1 MAVGVY
7 SWSTTAN
14 SNGAADA
21 NINYAEGQSPAS
33 LNNSARAQMAAL
45 RGWFD
50 ALGGNITYGGA
61 ADAYTATHNAV
72 AAWSAYAAGQIVM
85 LVPGA
90 TNTGASTLN
99 VDGLGTKA
107 ICKGAS
113 TAVAAGDIV
122 QNVPVLL
129 RYDGTRFQ
137 IIGGASA
144 QYQPL
149 DATLTALAALS
160 WSSGNPVVQF
170 TAADTVSLTLTPS
183 VSSITASQG
192 AATTTPTAKFV
203 NTTDATAGLV
213 ASFET
218 DRATPTTSDYGLID
232 YKLSNSAG
240 TQTAFGRF
248 LWIGTDITA
257 GSEDSYLLFY
267 AMLNGVLTAAI
278 RIGPNYVNPHT
289 NDGVSLGASSAG
301 FSDLFLASGGVIN
314 WNNGTCTLTQ
324 SSATLTASGAV
335 QANMAAS
342 SETSGTL
349 TSASRDTVINCSG
362 GVTLPNSVFGEGQWQ
377 LLKAGS
383 ASRTITRGSGIA
395 MYVNGTDSASATLS
409 ARGLAFVYWEG
420 ASTCYLTGDV
430 V

>member
-192 AATTTPTAKFV
+192 ATAATPSATIE
-203 NTTDATAGLV
+203 NTYNAAGTVV
-213 ASFET
+213 ASF
-218 DRATPTTSDYGLID
+218 DGSRATPTAGDYSYVD
-232 YKLSNSAG
+232 YRLKNSSGAK
-240 TQTAFGRF
+240 TVMGRM
-248 LWIGTDITA
+248 LWSANPVTA
-257 GSEDSYLLFY
+257 GAESSYLLWY
-267 AMLNGVLTAAI
+267 AMKAGALTPSI
-278 RIGPNYVNPHT
+278 RIYSDAIQPHN
-289 NDGVSLGASSAG
+289 NDGVALGAASAG

-314 WNNGTCTLTQ
+314 WNNGTFTLTQ